1 MARRGELR
9 NRLEYALVRSL
20 TGSLG
25 LLPRPVSIWA
35 ARMLGR
41 AACAAL
47 GRLRRIAERNLL
59 IAFPEISEQER
70 RKILIGSFDHLGRQ
84 LGEFAYLRRATAA
97 SLGKIAEYDAE
108 SLRRLEAAQ
117 EPGKGTIFVTAHL
130 GGWEILALAHSALYG
145 PLSILARPIE
155 NPRIDRFVHECR
167 SRFGNVIVDK
177 KSAGLTCMRILRKG
191 GTLGILADLNSL
203 PQEGV
208 FVPFFGKLACTT
220 LAVAAL
226 ALPSNATVFPVFAP
240 WNPALRKYVFQ
251 GGPAIE
257 MLRTGD
263 HERDLGANTARVTA
277 VIERVIRQ
285 YPDQWLWIHD
295 RWHALLRP
303 GDRVCEELPQ
313 LQ

>member
-1 MARRGELR
+1 MAI
-9 NRLEYALVRSL
+9 S
-20 TGSLG
+20 
-25 LLPRPVSIWA
+25 A

-41 AACAAL
+41 AACATL
-47 GRLRRIAERNLL
+47 GRLRRIAERNLH
-59 IAFPEISEQER
+59 IAFPAISEEER
-70 RKILIGSFDHLGRQ
+70 RRILIGSFDHLGRQ
-84 LGEFAYLRRATAA
+84 LGEFAHLRRATAA
-97 SLGKIAEYDAE
+97 DLAGIVDYDVE
-108 SLRRLEAAQ
+108 SLSRLQAAQ
-117 EPGKGTIFVTAHL
+117 RPGKGIIFVTAHL
-130 GGWEILALAHSALYG
+130 GGWEILALAHSALHG

-155 NPRIDRFVHECR
+155 NPRIDRFVRDCR

-177 KSAGLTCMRILRKG
+177 KSSGLTCLRILRKG

-226 ALPSNATVFPVFAP
+226 ALPSDATVFPVFAP
-240 WNPALRKYVFQ
+240 WNPARRKYVFQ
-251 GGPAIE
+251 GGPAVE
-257 MLRTGD
+257 VLRSGD

-277 VIERVIRQ
+277 VIEKIVRQ

-303 GDRVCEELPQ
+303 GDRVCEECPRLP
-313 LQ
+313 